1 MLILFASACLSILVC
16 GVYLQ
21 IARAQNIF
29 DIPNERSSHSLAT
42 PRGGGIGLML
52 SFSFGLLL
60 AGYFYGSWG
69 PAYVTLILA
78 ALSLSVIGF
87 MDDVKGLPMRLR
99 FLAYSVTCVL
109 VTYMLVPLSSGF
121 VLGTLGAVLA
131 ALALF
136 WALNLFNFM
145 DGIDGIAAAQTIMVC
160 TMAAVLASSS
170 VDSARYVLFCLLLA
184 SCYAGFLVWNFP
196 PARLF
201 LGDSGSV
208 PTGFLLGGLAI
219 IGSVEGVIHPAS
231 WLILMA
237 VFITDATWTLLWRI
251 VTGQSFTEA
260 HRLHGYQRLS
270 RRWHSHLRVDVLLVA
285 VNVLWLFPIAYAVQC
300 WPHTTLFMVILAYL
314 PLLLGMVKVGK
325 LA

>member
-1 MLILFASACLSILVC
+1 LLLLFASVCLSILVC
-16 GVYLQ
+16 GAYLQ

-52 SFSFGLLL
+52 SFSLGLLL
-60 AGYFYGSWG
+60 VGYFYGSWS
-69 PAYVTLILA
+69 PAYVTLVLA

-87 MDDVKGLPMRLR
+87 MDDVIGLPMRLR
-99 FLAYSVTCVL
+99 FVAYSVTCALVAFVL
-109 VTYMLVPLSSGF
+109 LPFSSGF

-131 ALALF
+131 ALTLL

-145 DGIDGIAAAQTIMVC
+145 DGIDGIAAVQTIMVC

-170 VDSARYVLFCLLLA
+170 VDGARYVLFCLLLA

-219 IGSVEGVIHPAS
+219 IASVEDVIHPAS

-237 VFITDATWTLLWRI
+237 VFITDATWTLVWRI
-251 VTGQSFTEA
+251 VTGQPFTEA

-270 RRWHSHLRVDVLLVA
+270 RRWHSHLRVDMLLVA
-285 VNVLWLFPIAYAVQC
+285 VNAFWLFPIAYAVQC

-314 PLLLGMVKVGK
+314 PLLLGMAKAGK